1 MNALIALFA
10 LIAVASAV
18 DYYGAG
24 NLHLKNQKWNKEIL
38 GGDRYGV
45 DRYGSVIGGYGV
57 GLPQTYGQQQMYGQ
71 QSYGYNPISYAY
83 GVKPTTDDFTYGY
96 GATPIHH
103 QGLKSYGLNQQYGQQ
118 YAHGLNQ
125 QYGQQYA
132 HGRTLRVE
140 PVTHN
145 TYGSVQPILSKT
157 ISTFEPQVHHQGKS
171 FINTPTFTSY
181 FHKGSD
187 NLVKPDFAAIRD
199 VNVADLGYKTV
210 QEPISLIAPQ
220 VHHQPQY
227 VSSFKTIQEPISL
240 IAPQVHHQPKYVSSF
255 KTIQEPI
262 SLIAPQVHHQPQYVS
277 SFKTIQEPISLIAPQ
292 VHHQPKYVSSFKT
305 IQEPIYAS
313 QYAGGWQD
321 AELAH
326 DVEKV
331 GTYGT
336 YEHIPKV
343 ASYGAYENF
352 PKVAT
357 YGNYESH
364 IPKVGLNYDVLPKVS
379 AFGYSN
385 TQSHLVEPKVI
396 STHSVIDEDYKK

>member
-262 SLIAPQVHHQPQYVS
+262 
-277 SFKTIQEPISLIAPQ
+277 
-292 VHHQPKYVSSFKT
+292 
-305 IQEPIYAS
+305 YAS